1 MPDLCPYCHTEL
13 GTWTDDPILLPQ
25 SNNESLIG
33 KTPCRLA
40 HLIEI
45 RSRINQIEDENGIE
59 QTIWSEAIAD
69 NDKAIPIRLAQIL
82 ECRRAI
88 ERILTEVGSTKEE
101 YFNLDAEGNDIG
113 YGQTEWIDNNLD
125 VGFPIR
131 GFHIEDLRHPIPV
144 GNYIE
149 VFAPSIITTIDA
161 PPDDDTDISGNL
173 WTVYNMFVG
182 VANNPGTS
190 PTSEIKTE
198 ANTLFDNNSRK
209 IKQTLFCEYVETDP
223 DNPPDPISS
232 NAQANVTGRSG
243 ITPLGAFNRQPK
255 YVQAPTLFEYFF
267 TYLFNGGSVTSNFT
281 GDEDY
286 EYQVQSYI
294 ACIPTIATPTFAN
307 TITIGVNLA
316 IKRTTLTTWA
326 KQIRLIGIRANGTG
340 LIETSGSFEII
351 SDMDDPFY
359 NQQVIKIP
367 LTSFISLFSLSEK
380 YKFIPQHSSIVG
392 VIFTKA
398 NFPDITSFTVD
409 GETTCNGFR
418 LSNFGVPPP

>member
-25 SNNESLIG
+25 SNTETLIG
-33 KTPCRLA
+33 KTPCRLT

-45 RSRINQIEDENGIE
+45 RSRINQIEDENGID
-59 QTIWSEAIAD
+59 QTVWSEAIAD
-69 NDKAIPIRLAQIL
+69 NDKVVPIRLAQIL

-88 ERILTEVGSTKEE
+88 ERILEAVGSTKEE

-173 WTVYNMFVG
+173 WTVYNMFASASGG
-182 VANNPGTS
+182 VGTS

-198 ANTLFDNNSRK
+198 TNTLFDNNSRK
-209 IKQTLFCEYVETDP
+209 IKQTLFCEYIETDP
-223 DNPPDPISS
+223 ENPPDAVSS
-232 NAQANVTGRSG
+232 GALANAIGRSG
-243 ITPLGAFNRQPK
+243 ITPLGTFNKTPRL
-255 YVQAPTLFEYFF
+255 VQASTLFEYFF
-267 TYLFNGGSVTSNFT
+267 TYLFNGDVVTDNFVGT
-281 GDEDY
+281 ENY

-294 ACIPTIATPTFAN
+294 ACIPTIATPTVSN

-316 IKRTTLTTWA
+316 IKRITLTTWA
-326 KQIRLIGIRANGTG
+326 KQISLRGIRANGTG
-340 LIETSGSFEII
+340 LISTSGAFEII
-351 SDMDDPFY
+351 SDEADPFF
-359 NQQVIKIP
+359 NEQVIKIT
-367 LTSFISLFSLSEK
+367 LTAFISLFSLTEK
-380 YKFIPQHSSIVG
+380 YKFIPQHGSTVDVLS
-392 VIFTKA
+392 TKA
-398 NFPDITSFTVD
+398 NFPSITSFTVD
-409 GETTCNGFR
+409 GQTTCEGFR
-418 LSNFGVPPP
+418 LSNFGVPIP